1 MATKQNL
8 VTTQRR
14 FVAKVNFG
22 NESAGLSFGITG
34 SAFDAIGGA
43 DGQPFVKSITA
54 NTANLSK
61 VIWTSNGST
70 FGYNLKWGPNT
81 ANGATAMSVFGT
93 NGEFLFER
101 MTVRNDAGTPDGFFH
116 VIPTATVS
124 GTVILEF
131 VL

>member
-14 FVAKVNFG
+14 HVAKINF
-22 NESAGLSFGITG
+22 NSESSAYTFGLTG

-43 DGQPFVKSITA
+43 DGVPFIAGITA
-54 NTANLSK
+54 QTPSLSR
-61 VIWTSNGST
+61 VVW
-70 FGYNLKWGPNT
+70 T
-81 ANGATAMSVFGT
+81 ANGATFGYHLKFGPDTSSGTTAMSVFGT
-93 NGEFLFER
+93 NGEFAFER
-101 MTVRNDAGTPDGFFH
+101 MTIKNDATTPNGIFH
-116 VIPTATVS
+116 VKPTATVT